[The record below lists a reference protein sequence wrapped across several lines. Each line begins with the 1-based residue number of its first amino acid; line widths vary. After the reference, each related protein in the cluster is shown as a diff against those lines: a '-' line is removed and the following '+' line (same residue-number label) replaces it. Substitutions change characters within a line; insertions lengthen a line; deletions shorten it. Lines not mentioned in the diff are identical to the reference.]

1 MRGEEGTGSHHDD
14 FVDALADVKADGCS
28 LLVVGRVPEDASTK
42 ACRRML
48 GDANVARRERLL
60 VFADA
65 TREAAADRLP
75 RSHCGGDHSGGGTP
89 SATVIDYGATAR
101 SAAAA
106 SPGKAGPG
114 DATGVDDGV
123 TVHRVR
129 DEDLG
134 DLGTTVSRTIDGL
147 VPVDP
152 EDGALRVCFDSLS
165 PLLETH
171 DDATVFQFLHALIN
185 RIHAANGLA
194 HFHLPVEADAY
205 ETRLLAPLFD
215 AVVELRMADGRLEQR
230 WRLRDADVSTEW
242 LTV

>member
-1 MRGEEGTGSHHDD
+1 MRGDEGTGAHHPDD
-14 FVDALADVKADGCS
+14 FADALADVKADGCS
-28 LLVVGRVPEDASTK
+28 LLVVGRVPEEASTK

-48 GDANVARRERLL
+48 GDANVAHRERLL

-75 RSHCGGDHSGGGTP
+75 RHEGCTA

-101 SAAAA
+101 STAAAA
-106 SPGKAGPG
+106 PVDDAGPG
-114 DATGVDDGV
+114 GAGRVDDDV
-123 TVHRVR
+123 TVRCVR
-129 DEDLG
+129 GEDLG
-134 DLGTTVSRTIDGL
+134 DLGTTISRAIDGL
-147 VPVDP
+147 VPADP

-171 DDATVFQFLHALIN
+171 DDATVFQFLHALSN
-185 RIHAANGLA
+185 RVHAVNGLA
-194 HFHLPVEADAY
+194 HFHLPVNADAY

-215 AVVELRMADGRLEQR
+215 AVVELRMAEGRLEQR

-242 LTV
+242 LAV